1 MTRVTVRRKPT
12 GHHVCM
18 QTSLRGMMALATL
31 AVLVLAS
38 WASALEELLTG
49 LDAQKQRADLAERLH
64 KPVAH

>member
-1 MTRVTVRRKPT
+1 
-12 GHHVCM
+12 M